1 MNLKPELL
9 ATLTNLGIT
18 ETELP
23 VLYDR
28 MMSLVTNTNAT
39 IMALDTQIHT
49 LTTQRNEAMTR
60 LTEAQA
66 IAAKLLDPTPDDSV
80 LDPTP
85 DDSVPPSP

>member
-9 ATLTNLGIT
+9 TTLTSLGIT
-18 ETELP
+18 EAELP

-49 LTTQRNEAMTR
+49 LTTQRNEAVAR
-60 LTEAQA
+60 LAEAEA
-66 IAAKLLDPTPDDSV
+66 IAAKLLDPS
-80 LDPTP
+80 
-85 DDSVPPSP
+85 